1 VKKKE
6 IPVEQPKPDEPTNME
21 IVTSLGDALKDI
33 ESCAQKYGATVLN
46 GKIVIEPNICGFFDV
61 HLKLSFSG
69 VSERII
75 YSFEAL
81 KNLDSHFKTERP
93 IM

>member
-6 IPVEQPKPDEPTNME
+6 VPVEKPKPPEPTNME
-21 IVTSLGDALKDI
+21 IVTALGDALKDI

-46 GKIVIEPNICGFFDV
+46 GKIVIEPNICGLFDV

-75 YSFEAL
+75 YSLEAL
-81 KNLDSHFKTERP
+81 KSLDSHFKIDHP